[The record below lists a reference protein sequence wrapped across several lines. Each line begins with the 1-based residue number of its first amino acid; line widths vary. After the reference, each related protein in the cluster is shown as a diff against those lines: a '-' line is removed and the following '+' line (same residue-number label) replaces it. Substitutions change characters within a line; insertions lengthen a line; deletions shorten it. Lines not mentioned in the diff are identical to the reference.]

1 LRKTVVIDCFP
12 ESVHNYQNGYAI
24 VAVDVMRATTT
35 AVTAVALGRRCFP
48 APTLEAAVQLAAR
61 LRNPLLVGELGG
73 RVPSGFDMNNSPA
86 EVEART
92 DIGRPM
98 LLLSTSGTRLICGA
112 AEGQVMYVACLRNY
126 SAQITY
132 LAAHHPAVA
141 VVGAGSRG
149 AFREEDQLCCA
160 WIAAGLLAAGYE
172 PQNERTLAIVE
183 WWATMP
189 LDAIMDGASA
199 AYLRTT
205 GQSRDLEFIV
215 THVDDLDAVYRFE
228 RGQVVQATGGRRQ
241 ATDQAIG
248 DRQQIR
254 RQAAD
259 DRWLAATKEAV
270 EESEPGD
277 RTEPGLVGSG
287 DGAGPLS
294 PTAPLR
300 AANAAH
306 VPFGHVAGRLSP
318 EHV

>member
-12 ESVHNYQNGYAI
+12 DSVQNYKQGYAI
-24 VAVDVMRATTT
+24 VAVDVIRATTT
-35 AVTAVALGRRCFP
+35 AVTGVALGRRCFP
-48 APTLEAAVQLAAR
+48 APTLEAAVPLAAR

-73 RVPSGFDMNNSPA
+73 SMPYGFDINNSPV
-86 EVEART
+86 ELEART
-92 DIGRPM
+92 DIHRPM

-126 SAQITY
+126 SAQIAY

-149 AFREEDQLCCA
+149 AFRAEDQLCCA

-183 WWATMP
+183 WWATKP
-189 LDAIMDGASA
+189 LDAIVDSASA
-199 AYLRTT
+199 AYLRNT
-205 GQSRDLEFIV
+205 GQSGDLEFIL

-228 RGQVVQATGGRRQ
+228 RGQVVQLNASRTLVCTPQHRR
-241 ATDQAIG
+241 QAIG
-248 DRQQIR
+248 DRRQIR
-254 RQAAD
+254 R
-259 DRWLAATKEAV
+259 LAAAREAV

-287 DGAGPLS
+287 DDAGPLS
-294 PTAPLR
+294 PAAPLR
-300 AANAAH
+300 AAHAAR
-306 VPFGHVAGRLSP
+306 VPEGHVAGHLSP
-318 EHV
+318 GHV